1 MEHTL
6 KITKVIAGGKGLGTL
21 ADGMVMMVGGVLPGE
36 TVTARET
43 KAHRGHKEGALV
55 RIVEVAPERVAPP
68 CPHYGLCGGCDLQHA
83 AYPAQLAI
91 KGQILRESLLRA
103 RLTLPENQLGPAL
116 PSPAAFHYRHRVR
129 LHLDQSGQL
138 GFHQNGS
145 NAVVPIRRC
154 LLATEPI
161 NRVMAALTD
170 GDWPERLKDQV
181 AAIELIHSPADDRV
195 ILVLQPRSSAPIHP
209 TPPTAGLLAQI
220 ADLAPLA
227 DSVFLQTEQP
237 GRRRADDSAEST
249 QAAESATLAQDFTVR
264 GHAYQLRW
272 DHRCFFQVNALQNPR
287 MIEMALA
294 LLSPHAKPYTAL
306 DLFCGMGNFSIP
318 LGLCG
323 AQVTGVE
330 HNRMSIHWAERNG
343 SAAGLATA
351 RFIAAGV
358 EQQLKAL
365 VERKA
370 RFDCIL
376 LDPPRQGLGKA
387 AALLP
392 QLAPERI
399 VSISCDPATHARD
412 LALITQ
418 AGYRLTRISAVD
430 MFPQTHHIESV
441 ALLERN

>member
-21 ADGMVMMVGGVLPGE
+21 ANGMVMMVGGVLPGE
-36 TVTARET
+36 TVTAIET
-43 KAHRGHKEGALV
+43 KIHRGHKEGDLV
-55 RIVEVAPERVAPP
+55 GIVEAAPERVTPP
-68 CPHYGLCGGCDLQHA
+68 CPHDGMCGGCDLQHA

-103 RLTLPENQLGPAL
+103 RLDLPENQPGPAL
-116 PSPAAFHYRHRVR
+116 PSPKALHYRHRVR

-138 GFHQNGS
+138 GFHQSGS

-161 NRVMAALTD
+161 NRVMAGLAD
-170 GDWPERLKDQV
+170 GGWPQRLSEQIV
-181 AAIELIHSPADDRV
+181 AIELIHSPADDRV
-195 ILVLQPRSSAPIHP
+195 ILVLQPRLPHP
-209 TPPTAGLLAQI
+209 STAARA
-220 ADLAPLA
+220 ADLISQVSRADLA

-237 GRRRADDSAEST
+237 GRGRSNASAEST
-249 QAAESATLAQDFTVR
+249 QAAESATLAQDFTVQC
-264 GHAYQLRW
+264 HAYQLRW

-287 MIEMALA
+287 MIEMALD
-294 LLSPHAKPYTAL
+294 LLSPHAKPYTTL
-306 DLFCGMGNFSIP
+306 DLFCGMGNVSIP

-323 AQVTGVE
+323 AQVTGIE

-343 SAAGLATA
+343 RAAGLATA

-387 AALLP
+387 AALLAK
-392 QLAPERI
+392 LAPERI

-412 LALITQ
+412 LALITG